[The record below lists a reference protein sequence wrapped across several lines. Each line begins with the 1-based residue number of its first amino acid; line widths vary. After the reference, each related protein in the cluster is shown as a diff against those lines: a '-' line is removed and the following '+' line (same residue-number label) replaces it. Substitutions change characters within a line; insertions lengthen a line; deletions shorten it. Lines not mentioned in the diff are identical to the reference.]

1 MAMMSHPTVEATAA
15 AVEIS
20 PATAYRWL
28 QDEAVIRRLAEARRD
43 AMSRAIARLQEAAT
57 EAVDCLCQVQ
67 RDGESESARVSAART
82 ILEQALRAVELG
94 DIAERLAKLE
104 AIARTR
110 DWKGPNSNAGED
122 QASTRTAGGTN
133 GHA

>member
-1 MAMMSHPTVEATAA
+1 MRGNETSSRGHGGKKGRKLDAFVMAMMSHPTVEATAA

-67 RDGESESARVSAART
+67 RDGESESARVSAAR
-82 ILEQALRAVELG
+82 
-94 DIAERLAKLE
+94 
-104 AIARTR
+104 
-110 DWKGPNSNAGED
+110 
-122 QASTRTAGGTN
+122 
-133 GHA
+133 